1 MRRLAAFALAAGLAG
16 CSEGGRREAGPTR
29 IDGSSAAAF
38 ARTTRIARE
47 EVSGADRM
55 TFDGAI
61 ATMPARRYGDRDP
74 DATARAAFDGL
85 TAAEVVTS
93 ERQRSSGRR

>member
-1 MRRLAAFALAAGLAG
+1 MRRLAALALAAGLAG
-16 CSEGGRREAGPTR
+16 CSEGGPTR

-38 ARTTRIARE
+38 ARTIRIARE
-47 EVSGADRM
+47 EVSAADRM

-61 ATMPARRYGDRDP
+61 ATVPARRYGDRDP

>member
-16 CSEGGRREAGPTR
+16 CREAEPTR

-38 ARTTRIARE
+38 ARTTRMARE

-93 ERQRSSGRR
+93 ERARSSGRR